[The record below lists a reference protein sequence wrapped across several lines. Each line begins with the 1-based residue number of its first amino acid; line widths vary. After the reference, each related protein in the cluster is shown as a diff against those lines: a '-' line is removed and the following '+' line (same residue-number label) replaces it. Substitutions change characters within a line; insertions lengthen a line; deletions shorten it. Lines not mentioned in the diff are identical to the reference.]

1 MALLPKQ
8 TTMKLVRGLHNLAQ
22 ASQPSALTIGNF
34 DGVHRGH
41 QAIIRQLTEAA
52 RKRNLCSRLMS
63 FEPLPREYFMGD
75 QAPPRLSSLREKWCA
90 LHNHGLD
97 EFICVKFD
105 HRLAEL
111 SPQAFIDEILLQRL
125 KVKYLVI
132 GDDFRFGR
140 NREGDYALL
149 QAAGKTAGFEVHPFE
164 TVLCHNNE
172 RISSTRI
179 REAMQANQLELA
191 NTLLGYDYQIC
202 GRVAHGDKRGRTI
215 GFPTTNIRLHRHAT
229 PLSGVY
235 AVTMTGVDEE
245 PITGVANIG
254 KRPTVDGQ
262 HLQLEVHL
270 FNFHKEIY
278 NAHVCVQF
286 KHKLRD
292 EQRFESFDALKQ
304 QIQVDAQQARDYFA
318 QHKTV

>member
-1 MALLPKQ
+1 
-8 TTMKLVRGLHNLAQ
+8 MKLVRGLHNLPHDAR
-22 ASQPSALTIGNF
+22 PRALTIGNF

-41 QAIIRQLTEAA
+41 QAIIRQLTDAA
-52 RKRNLCSRLMS
+52 QQRQLQASCMS
-63 FEPLPREYFMGD
+63 FEPLPREYFLGD
-75 QAPPRLSSLREKWCA
+75 KAPPRLNSLREKWCA
-90 LHNHGLD
+90 LERTSTALE

-105 HRLAEL
+105 HWLAEL
-111 SPQAFIDEILLQRL
+111 SPRAFIDEILVQRL
-125 KVKYLVI
+125 QVKYLVI
-132 GDDFRFGR
+132 GDDFRFGK

-149 QAAGKTAGFEVHPFE
+149 KQAGASAGFEVHSFE
-164 TVLCHNNE
+164 TIMCHDNQ

-179 REAMQANQLELA
+179 REAMADNRLELA

-235 AVTMTGVDEE
+235 AVTMTGLDEA

-292 EQRFESFDALKQ
+292 EKRFESFDALKQ
-304 QIQVDAQQARDYFA
+304 QIHRDAEQARDYFA
-318 QHKTV
+318 QLKTV